1 MTFIGLHKIKL
12 NNAEFQ
18 IKADCV
24 YDCVDGEQILIAI
37 KTKKSTSKLKKNFKS
52 QPLDKIHR
60 IIYNEY
66 STAIIEKTVL
76 LKMRNRK
83 TLQTLPIETLAILL
97 DQRFLID
104 E

>member
-1 MTFIGLHKIKL
+1 MTFIGLDKL
-12 NNAEFQ
+12 QLGNTEYQVNT
-18 IKADCV
+18 DCV
-24 YDCVDGEQILIAI
+24 YDCVDSVQMSIA
-37 KTKKSTSKLKKNFKS
+37 KQTTKSTSKLRKNFKS
-52 QPLDKIHR
+52 EPFDKTHR

-76 LKMRNRK
+76 LKMRNRN
-83 TLQTLPIETLAILL
+83 TIQTLPIETLAILL